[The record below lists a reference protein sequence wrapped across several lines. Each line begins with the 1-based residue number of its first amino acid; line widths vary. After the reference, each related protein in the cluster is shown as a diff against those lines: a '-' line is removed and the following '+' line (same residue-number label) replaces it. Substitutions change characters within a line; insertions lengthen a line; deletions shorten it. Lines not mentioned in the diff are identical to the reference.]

1 VKLDRTLNVHDVRE
15 LARRHLPRTVFDLI
29 DGGAE
34 DEATMLA
41 NEAAFA
47 SIEFRPRTLETT
59 VAGMPVAAPLVLAR
73 RPAHGSYT
81 QKRSAPS
88 PALLVDGIFP
98 MS

>member
-41 NEAAFA
+41 NEAG
-47 SIEFRPRTLETT
+47 SR
-59 VAGMPVAAPLVLAR
+59 AAAWP
-73 RPAHGSYT
+73 G
-81 QKRSAPS
+81 
-88 PALLVDGIFP
+88 
-98 MS
+98 